1 MAPRKAH
8 LPTGAFLDFRVPL
21 STAWTRSSK
30 GTVAPTSGPGAPVRR
45 RWSLFSHCTYADTVG
60 TVRLTRPQPYIAW
73 TIFTPTCISFP
84 HRPAVVLPSMDISIR
99 PACIRC
105 QDLCDCARANSDL
118 RTGKRAHSCNPRP
131 AREKVSGQAPP
142 WPRRSNSWVAW
153 LFSSS
158 SAKPSLLHPPF
169 FRLQGSRARCAGDDG
184 AVDAGCHR
192 SVRIEVWA
200 RC

>member
-1 MAPRKAH
+1 MTPRKAH

-131 AREKVSGQAPP
+131 AEKKCPAKRRHGLDGQI
-142 WPRRSNSWVAW
+142 
-153 LFSSS
+153 LG
-158 SAKPSLLHPPF
+158 SLGYFRLPVLSRLCFTLPF
-169 FRLQGSRARCAGDDG
+169 FDCRGPGHG
-184 AVDAGCHR
+184 APATT
-192 SVRIEVWA
+192 A
-200 RC
+200 P